1 MTFLKKVAHYFVK
14 NLKTIIL
21 SVIFAIIIW
30 FAISI
35 QLFPNVTDHIDDV
48 AIIAEPTQYMKE
60 ENLQITDYE
69 PSVTIHIQGKRYI
82 IGSLTA
88 EDFSAT
94 LDLSGI
100 TTPGTHT
107 VNVILNKVES
117 SNDYEIISSGLT
129 SKVTIER
136 IISED
141 IAIEVNTDNL
151 SVADELQIQT
161 DDILLSSDTI
171 TVTGEESL
179 VKSVAKAVIEPVFD
193 GVMTETTEVQGTV
206 SLYNASGNKIEN
218 PNLEYRAD
226 NYTVTIPVYRVKTL
240 PLDVSIIYP
249 DNFNDKSLSYTI
261 LPNEITIAAPA
272 NDASI
277 ENLEKI
283 DVGEINLSNITSK
296 DLQGINLAISLPDGY
311 KNMSNIGRAQ
321 VTFEN
326 IDSYGNLEFTVSTEN
341 FTILNG
347 DSNYDYTFVTNN
359 INVTAIGPS
368 DVLHNLSHDDII
380 GTVNL
385 LGVQAEE
392 SVKTYTVTMRIAGQK
407 VRAWITGEYKVDI
420 RISAK
425 PTDADDS

>member
-1 MTFLKKVAHYFVK
+1 MTFLKKIAHYFVK

-161 DDILLSSDTI
+161 DDILLSSDKI
-171 TVTGEESL
+171 TVTGEE
-179 VKSVAKAVIEPVFD
+179 
-193 GVMTETTEVQGTV
+193 
-206 SLYNASGNKIEN
+206 
-218 PNLEYRAD
+218 
-226 NYTVTIPVYRVKTL
+226 
-240 PLDVSIIYP
+240 
-249 DNFNDKSLSYTI
+249 
-261 LPNEITIAAPA
+261 
-272 NDASI
+272 
-277 ENLEKI
+277 
-283 DVGEINLSNITSK
+283 
-296 DLQGINLAISLPDGY
+296 
-311 KNMSNIGRAQ
+311 
-321 VTFEN
+321 
-326 IDSYGNLEFTVSTEN
+326 
-341 FTILNG
+341 
-347 DSNYDYTFVTNN
+347 
-359 INVTAIGPS
+359 
-368 DVLHNLSHDDII
+368 
-380 GTVNL
+380 
-385 LGVQAEE
+385 
-392 SVKTYTVTMRIAGQK
+392 
-407 VRAWITGEYKVDI
+407 
-420 RISAK
+420 
-425 PTDADDS
+425 